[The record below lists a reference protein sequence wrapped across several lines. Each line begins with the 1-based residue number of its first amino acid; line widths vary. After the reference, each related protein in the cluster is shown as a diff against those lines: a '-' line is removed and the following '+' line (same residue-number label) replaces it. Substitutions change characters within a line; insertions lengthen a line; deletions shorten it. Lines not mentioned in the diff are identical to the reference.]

1 VFLVRQALPKDI
13 PDLVRMARMV
23 YFINLPPNE
32 ELLANKVEHSLRC
45 FKKAAQARVPTSPP
59 SSKHTPKRSTKG
71 PASADSNA
79 AGTAANE
86 HESDLFM
93 FVIEDTHTGSVVG
106 TSQVRAHQGGPGNPN
121 WSMQLRTKH
130 FHSDTL
136 GQGTTHTVAQLHAD
150 ESGPSEVGGLVL
162 QPSHRGHPL
171 RPGKFL
177 SFVRFH
183 FMGLYR
189 HLFAERVLAEM
200 APPVTSEG
208 DNLFWDHFG
217 RKFIPVKYSEA
228 DRFCQHNRKFIS
240 ELLPKEE
247 IYLTLF
253 PLEVQNMVGV
263 VSRETIP
270 ARRLLESLGFKFRGF
285 IDPFDAGP
293 YIDAV
298 IDDIPLVKHARM
310 LDIGKPI
317 VAAKCSEHGILS
329 TLDAEGNFR
338 AVEVHAEPVGSK
350 TIRIPSDALAALEL
364 VHGDRVGFSPTKA
377 PPPSETPAPT
387 KTARPLRKRVK
398 A

>member
-1 VFLVRQALPKDI
+1 MFLVRQALSKDI

-32 ELLANKVEHSLRC
+32 ELLANKVDHSQRC
-45 FKKAAQARVPTSPP
+45 FKKAAQGVLAPAVP
-59 SSKHTPKRSTKG
+59 SKPGRKRGMKG
-71 PASADSNA
+71 PASAASNA

-93 FVIEDTHTGSVVG
+93 FVIEDLATGGVIG

-121 WSMQLRTKH
+121 WSMQLRSKQ
-130 FHSDTL
+130 FHSATL
-136 GQGTTHTVAQLHAD
+136 GQGTTHTVVQLHAD
-150 ESGPSEVGGLVL
+150 ETGPSEVGGLVL

-183 FMGLYR
+183 FMGLHR
-189 HLFAERVLAEM
+189 RLFAERVLAEM

-208 DNLFWDHFG
+208 DNIFWDHFG

-270 ARRLLESLGFKFRGF
+270 ARRLLESQGFAFRGF

-298 IDDIPLVKHARM
+298 IDDIPLVKDART

-317 VAAKCSEHGILS
+317 AASKCADHGIFS

-338 AVEVHAEPVGSK
+338 AVETACERSGNKGIRLPAE
-350 TIRIPSDALAALEL
+350 ALTTLEL
-364 VHGDRVGFSPTKA
+364 VHSDRVGFSPTKA
-377 PPPSETPAPT
+377 PPPAEKIAEAKPRAS
-387 KTARPLRKRVK
+387 RRKRVK

>member
-1 VFLVRQALPKDI
+1 MFLVRQALPKDI

-32 ELLANKVEHSLRC
+32 ELLANKVEHSQRC
-45 FKKAAQARVPTSPP
+45 FRKATQGLLTTS
-59 SSKHTPKRSTKG
+59 SLGKVTRKRGTKG
-71 PASADSNA
+71 PASAASNSS
-79 AGTAANE
+79 GTAANE
-86 HESDLFM
+86 QESDLFM
-93 FVIEDTHTGSVVG
+93 FVIEDSDTGGVIG

-121 WSMQLRTKH
+121 WSMQLRSKQ
-130 FHSDTL
+130 FHSATL
-136 GQGTTHTVAQLHAD
+136 GQGTTHTVVQLHAD
-150 ESGPSEVGGLVL
+150 ETGPSEVGGLVL

-189 HLFAERVLAEM
+189 QLFAERVLAEM

-208 DNLFWDHFG
+208 DNIFWDHFG

-270 ARRLLESLGFKFRGF
+270 ARRLLESQGFKFRGF

-298 IDDIPLVKHARM
+298 VDEIPLVKEART
-310 LDIGKPI
+310 LEIGKPI
-317 VAAKCSEHGILS
+317 APSKCGDHGILS

-338 AVEVHAEPVGSK
+338 AVEVACDRSGNKSV
-350 TIRIPSDALAALEL
+350 RVPSEALAALER
-364 VHGDRVGFSPTKA
+364 VHGDRIGYSPTK
-377 PPPSETPAPT
+377 PPPPVEKSPQFKPGRAS
-387 KTARPLRKRVK
+387 RPRRVR

>member
-32 ELLANKVEHSLRC
+32 ELLANKVEHSQRC
-45 FKKAAQARVPTSPP
+45 FKKASQGLVSGTLPAKHAR
-59 SSKHTPKRSTKG
+59 KRATKG
-71 PASADSNA
+71 PASAAANA

-93 FVIEDTHTGSVVG
+93 FVIEDSQTGSVVG

-121 WSMQLRTKH
+121 WSMQLRTKQ
-130 FHSDTL
+130 FHSATL

-189 HLFAERVLAEM
+189 QLFAERVLAEM

-208 DNLFWDHFG
+208 DNIFWDHFG

-298 IDDIPLVKHARM
+298 VDDIPLVKQART
-310 LDIGKPI
+310 LEVGKPI
-317 VAAKCSEHGILS
+317 LAAKCSGHGIFS

-350 TIRIPSDALAALEL
+350 AIRIPSEALAALEL
-364 VHGDRVGFSPTKA
+364 MHGDRVGFSPTKA
-377 PPPSETPAPT
+377 PPPIEQPPAAKPTPA
-387 KTARPLRKRVK
+387 RRKRVK